1 MIKIEFPKEQPKI
14 RQNKVV
20 KEIFDAI
27 RKKWL
32 VLTPEEWVRQN
43 IIQFLL
49 HTKSFPS
56 SLISVEKEI
65 KLVDLKKR
73 YDIVVFNRQTIP
85 WMIIECKEM
94 NVSLSEKTMEQIL
107 RYHISIPAKYLIIT
121 NGSHCFGFEKRE
133 DRFIEI
139 NLFPEFEL

>member
-1 MIKIEFPKEQPKI
+1 MIKIEFSKEQPKI
-14 RQNKVV
+14 RQTKGV

-43 IIQFLL
+43 IILFLL
-49 HTKSFPS
+49 FTKSFPS

-73 YDIVVFNRQTIP
+73 YDIVVFNRQTLP

-107 RYHISIPAKYLIIT
+107 RYHISIPAKYLVIT
-121 NGSHCFGFEKRE
+121 NGSHCFGFEKKE
-133 DRFIEI
+133 GRFMEI
-139 NLFPEFEL
+139 HLFPEFEL